1 MSTLSAAWRRRAVPA
16 VVALLALSAPALA
29 TSSSPTTLGAMT
41 KASTDIVRGTVVARE
56 SRWND
61 DRTLIVTDVVLEA
74 TEKLKGGAASRVTLE
89 VVGGRVGD
97 LVLDVVGGPSF
108 TIGEDVVVFA
118 TRGANGRLRLPG
130 LAQAKFTVETD
141 ADGKVWIRNQ
151 TSIDRLLPGE
161 APAVDAAGRLGW
173 NEFRGRLR
181 DIVERQRGGGVQ

>member
-16 VVALLALSAPALA
+16 VVALLALPAPALA
-29 TSSSPTTLGAMT
+29 TSGSPQTLGALT
-41 KASTDIVRGTVVARE
+41 KASTEIVRGTVVARE

-61 DRTLIVTDVVLEA
+61 DKTLIVTDVVLET
-74 TEKLKGGAASRVTLE
+74 TENFKGEAASRFTLE

-118 TRGANGRLRLPG
+118 ARGANGRLRLPG
-130 LAQAKFTVETD
+130 LAQAKFTIETD

-151 TSIDRLLPGE
+151 ASLD
-161 APAVDAAGRLGW
+161 
-173 NEFRGRLR
+173 
-181 DIVERQRGGGVQ
+181 